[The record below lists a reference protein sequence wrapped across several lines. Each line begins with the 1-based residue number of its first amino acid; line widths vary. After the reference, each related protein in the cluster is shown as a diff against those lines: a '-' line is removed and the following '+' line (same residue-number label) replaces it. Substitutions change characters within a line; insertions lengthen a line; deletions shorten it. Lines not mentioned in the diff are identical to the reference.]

1 MPQNNVYFW
10 FHSSLVTVILTSC
23 LYLFPGNEIQDIFK
37 WNIVLSF
44 IKVLNFKKLSK
55 NYILS

>member
-44 IKVLNFKKLSK
+44 IKVLNFKKL
-55 NYILS
+55 

>member
-1 MPQNNVYFW
+1 MKFCNLFDYLKINALIMPQNNVYFW

-37 WNIVLSF
+37 
-44 IKVLNFKKLSK
+44 
-55 NYILS
+55 